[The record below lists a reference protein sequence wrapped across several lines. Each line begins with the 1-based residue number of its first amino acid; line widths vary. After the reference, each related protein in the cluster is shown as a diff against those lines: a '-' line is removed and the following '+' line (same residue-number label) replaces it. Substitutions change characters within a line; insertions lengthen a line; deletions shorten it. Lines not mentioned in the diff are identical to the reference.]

1 MSMTYTGILYFPLK
15 VNLPENIAMELVEAR
30 FGLKGVAVVIKLLC
44 KIYKENGYYLT
55 WNGEQRALFSVKAGR
70 DVSEE
75 EMQGIVDIL
84 VEKGFFD
91 RELYEKQGVLTSAEI
106 QEAWLDAT
114 KRRKGRELSS
124 LPYLLEDFRTK
135 LKERERK
142 DSPKEP
148 AAETTDDTPDVD
160 ISGENADIFRQ
171 SRVEQSRVEQSR
183 VEQSIAGKKEEE
195 SAEKVS
201 KQGPPD
207 YALNKR
213 THNYEGL
220 LLTLQQKRITDPA
233 EVSAILRLSDYGRL
247 GGHVWK
253 VLHSTRWKDINARG
267 KYLIAALTKEKRQG
281 DAT

>member
-1 MSMTYTGILYFPLK
+1 MAMRYTGILYFPVE

-30 FGLKGVAVVIKLLC
+30 FGLKGVAVVLKLLC
-44 KIYKENGYYLT
+44 KIYKENGYYLP
-55 WNGEQRALFSVKAGR
+55 WNPEQRALFSNKVGR
-70 DVSEE
+70 DISEE

-114 KRRKGRELSS
+114 KRRKGREPAS
-124 LPYLLEDFRTK
+124 LPFLM
-135 LKERERK
+135 ERFVTPEK
-142 DSPKEP
+142 GTETASKVPNAGAPDKNACNS
-148 AAETTDDTPDVD
+148 AENV
-160 ISGENADIFRQ
+160 SNFQQ
-171 SRVEQSRVEQSR
+171 SRVEQSRAEQSTT
-183 VEQSIAGKKEEE
+183 SMKEEDP
-195 SAEKVS
+195 AENRS
-201 KQGPPD
+201 KQGPPE

-233 EVSAILRLSDYGRL
+233 DVQAILRLSDYGRL

-267 KYLIAALTKEKRQG
+267 KYLIAALAKEKRP
-281 DAT
+281 DNRM

>member
-171 SRVEQSRVEQSR
+171 SRVEQSRVEQS
-183 VEQSIAGKKEEE
+183 IAGKKEEE

-267 KYLIAALTKEKRQG
+267 KYLIAALAKEKHQG

>member
-1 MSMTYTGILYFPLK
+1 MAMRYTGILYFPVE

-30 FGLKGVAVVIKLLC
+30 FGLKGVAVVLKLLC
-44 KIYKENGYYLT
+44 KIYKENGYYLP
-55 WNGEQRALFSVKAGR
+55 WNPEQRALFSNKVGR
-70 DVSEE
+70 DISEE

-91 RELYEKQGVLTSAEI
+91 RELYKKQGVLTSAEI

-114 KRRKGRELSS
+114 KRRKGREPAS
-124 LPYLLEDFRTK
+124 LPFLM
-135 LKERERK
+135 ERFVTPEK
-142 DSPKEP
+142 GTETASEAQNAGAPDKNACNS
-148 AAETTDDTPDVD
+148 AENV
-160 ISGENADIFRQ
+160 SNFQQ
-171 SRVEQSRVEQSR
+171 SRVEQSRAEQSTTNM
-183 VEQSIAGKKEEE
+183 KEEDP
-195 SAEKVS
+195 AENRS
-201 KQGPPD
+201 KQGPPE

-233 EVSAILRLSDYGRL
+233 DVQAILRLSDYGRL

-267 KYLIAALTKEKRQG
+267 KYLIAALAKEKRP
-281 DAT
+281 DDRM

>member
-171 SRVEQSRVEQSR
+171 SRVEQSRVEQS
-183 VEQSIAGKKEEE
+183 IAGKKEEE

-267 KYLIAALTKEKRQG
+267 KYLIAALAKEKRQG

>member
-91 RELYEKQGVLTSAEI
+91 RELYGKQGVLTSAEI

-114 KRRKGRELSS
+114 KRRKGREPAS
-124 LPYLLEDFRTK
+124 LPYLLEEIRD
-135 LKERERK
+135 KEKEKEKEKEKRK
-142 DSPKEP
+142 V
-148 AAETTDDTPDVD
+148 AADETQDVAPDAD
-160 ISGENADIFRQ
+160 ISDENADIFRQ
-171 SRVEQSRVEQSR
+171 SRVEQSRVEQSK
-183 VEQSIAGKKEEE
+183 AGKKEEE

-233 EVSAILRLSDYGRL
+233 EVAAILRLSDYGRL

>member
-91 RELYEKQGVLTSAEI
+91 RELYEKQRVLTSAEI

-148 AAETTDDTPDVD
+148 ATETRDDTPDVD
-160 ISGENADIFRQ
+160 ISGENADIFR
-171 SRVEQSRVEQSR
+171 QSRVEQSR

-267 KYLIAALTKEKRQG
+267 KYLIAALAKEKRQG

>member
-30 FGLKGVAVVIKLLC
+30 FGLKAVAVVIKLLC

-148 AAETTDDTPDVD
+148 ATETRDDTPDVD
-160 ISGENADIFRQ
+160 ISRENADIFR
-171 SRVEQSRVEQSR
+171 QSRVEQSR

-267 KYLIAALTKEKRQG
+267 KYLIAALAKEKRQG

>member
-142 DSPKEP
+142 DSSKEP
-148 AAETTDDTPDVD
+148 ATETTDDTPDAD
-160 ISGENADIFRQ
+160 ISGENADIFR
-171 SRVEQSRVEQSR
+171 QSRVEQSR

-233 EVSAILRLSDYGRL
+233 EVAAILRLSDYGRL

-267 KYLIAALTKEKRQG
+267 KYLIAALAKEKRQG

>member
-148 AAETTDDTPDVD
+148 ATETRDDTPDVD
-160 ISGENADIFRQ
+160 ISGENADIFR
-171 SRVEQSRVEQSR
+171 QSRVEQSR

-233 EVSAILRLSDYGRL
+233 EVAAILRLSDYGRL

>member
-148 AAETTDDTPDVD
+148 ATETTDDTPDVD
-160 ISGENADIFRQ
+160 ISGENADIFR
-171 SRVEQSRVEQSR
+171 QSRVEQSR

>member
-55 WNGEQRALFSVKAGR
+55 WNGEQRSLFSVKAGR

-148 AAETTDDTPDVD
+148 ATETTDDTPDVD
-160 ISGENADIFRQ
+160 ISGENADIFR
-171 SRVEQSRVEQSR
+171 QSRVEQSR

-233 EVSAILRLSDYGRL
+233 EVAAILRLSDYGRL

-267 KYLIAALTKEKRQG
+267 KYLIAALTKEKHQG

>member
-1 MSMTYTGILYFPLK
+1 
-15 VNLPENIAMELVEAR
+15 MELVEAR

-171 SRVEQSRVEQSR
+171 SRVEQSRVEQS
-183 VEQSIAGKKEEE
+183 IAGKKEEE

-267 KYLIAALTKEKRQG
+267 KYLIAALAKEKRQG

>member
-148 AAETTDDTPDVD
+148 ATETRDDTPDVD

-171 SRVEQSRVEQSR
+171 SRVEQSRVEQS
-183 VEQSIAGKKEEE
+183 IAGKKEEE
-195 SAEKVS
+195 FAEKVS

-267 KYLIAALTKEKRQG
+267 KYLIAALAKEKRQG

>member
-148 AAETTDDTPDVD
+148 ATETTDDTPDVD

-171 SRVEQSRVEQSR
+171 SRVEQSRVEQS
-183 VEQSIAGKKEEE
+183 IAGKKEKE

-267 KYLIAALTKEKRQG
+267 KYLIAALAKGKRQG

>member
-1 MSMTYTGILYFPLK
+1 MAMRYTGILYFPVE

-30 FGLKGVAVVIKLLC
+30 FGLKGVAVVLKLLC
-44 KIYKENGYYLT
+44 KIYKENGYYLP
-55 WNGEQRALFSVKAGR
+55 WNPEQRALFSNKVGR
-70 DVSEE
+70 DISEE

-114 KRRKGRELSS
+114 KRRKGREPAS
-124 LPYLLEDFRTK
+124 LPFLM
-135 LKERERK
+135 ERFVTPEK
-142 DSPKEP
+142 GTETASEAQNAGAPDKNAFNS
-148 AAETTDDTPDVD
+148 AENV
-160 ISGENADIFRQ
+160 SNFQQ
-171 SRVEQSRVEQSR
+171 SRVEQSRAEQSTT
-183 VEQSIAGKKEEE
+183 SMKEEDP
-195 SAEKVS
+195 AENRS
-201 KQGPPD
+201 KQGPPE

-220 LLTLQQKRITDPA
+220 LLTLQQKRITDPTD
-233 EVSAILRLSDYGRL
+233 VQAILRLSDYGRL

-267 KYLIAALTKEKRQG
+267 KYLIAALAKEKRP
-281 DAT
+281 DDRM

>member
-114 KRRKGRELSS
+114 KRRKGRVLSS
-124 LPYLLEDFRTK
+124 LPYLLENFRTK

-148 AAETTDDTPDVD
+148 ATETTDDTPDVD
-160 ISGENADIFRQ
+160 ISGENADIFR
-171 SRVEQSRVEQSR
+171 QSRVEQSR

-267 KYLIAALTKEKRQG
+267 KYLIAALAKEKSQG

>member
-91 RELYEKQGVLTSAEI
+91 RELYGKQGVLTSAEI

-148 AAETTDDTPDVD
+148 ATETTDDTPDVD
-160 ISGENADIFRQ
+160 ISGENADIFR
-171 SRVEQSRVEQSR
+171 QSRVEQSR

-233 EVSAILRLSDYGRL
+233 EVAAILRLSDYGRL

-267 KYLIAALTKEKRQG
+267 KYLIAALAKEKRQG

>member
-91 RELYEKQGVLTSAEI
+91 REVYEKQGVLTSAEI

-114 KRRKGRELSS
+114 KRRKGRETDS

-148 AAETTDDTPDVD
+148 ATETRDDTPDVD
-160 ISGENADIFRQ
+160 ISGENADIFR
-171 SRVEQSRVEQSR
+171 QSRVEQSR

-267 KYLIAALTKEKRQG
+267 KYLIAALAKEKRQG

>member
-1 MSMTYTGILYFPLK
+1 MAMRYTGILYFPVE

-30 FGLKGVAVVIKLLC
+30 FGLKGVAVVLKLLC
-44 KIYKENGYYLT
+44 KIYKENGYYLP
-55 WNGEQRALFSVKAGR
+55 WNPEQRALFSNKVGR
-70 DVSEE
+70 DISEE

-91 RELYEKQGVLTSAEI
+91 RELYGKQGVLTSAEI

-114 KRRKGRELSS
+114 KRRKRREPAS
-124 LPYLLEDFRTK
+124 LPFLMERFVTPEKDTETAS
-135 LKERERK
+135 KEQNAGVLDK
-142 DSPKEP
+142 NACNS
-148 AAETTDDTPDVD
+148 A
-160 ISGENADIFRQ
+160 ENASNFQQ
-171 SRVEQSRVEQSR
+171 SRVEQSRAEQSTT
-183 VEQSIAGKKEEE
+183 SMKEEDP
-195 SAEKVS
+195 AENRS
-201 KQGPPD
+201 KQGPPE

-233 EVSAILRLSDYGRL
+233 DVQAILRLSDYGRL

-267 KYLIAALTKEKRQG
+267 KYLIAALAKEKRPNNG
-281 DAT
+281 T

>member
-114 KRRKGRELSS
+114 KRRKGRETDS

-160 ISGENADIFRQ
+160 ISGENADIFR
-171 SRVEQSRVEQSR
+171 QSRVEQSR

-267 KYLIAALTKEKRQG
+267 KYLIAALAKEKRQG

>member
-148 AAETTDDTPDVD
+148 ATETTDDTPDVD

-171 SRVEQSRVEQSR
+171 SRVEQSRVEQS
-183 VEQSIAGKKEEE
+183 IAGKKEEE

-201 KQGPPD
+201 KLGPPD

-267 KYLIAALTKEKRQG
+267 KYLIAALAKEKRQG

>member
-148 AAETTDDTPDVD
+148 ATETTDDTPDVD
-160 ISGENADIFRQ
+160 ISGENADIFR
-171 SRVEQSRVEQSR
+171 QSRVEQSR

-233 EVSAILRLSDYGRL
+233 EVAAILRLSDYGRL

-267 KYLIAALTKEKRQG
+267 KHLIAALAKEKRQG

>member
-55 WNGEQRALFSVKAGR
+55 WNPEQRALFSVKAGR

-148 AAETTDDTPDVD
+148 ATETTDDTPDVD
-160 ISGENADIFRQ
+160 ISGENADIFR
-171 SRVEQSRVEQSR
+171 QSRVEQSR

-267 KYLIAALTKEKRQG
+267 KYLIAALAKEKRQG

>member
-148 AAETTDDTPDVD
+148 ATETTDDTPDVD
-160 ISGENADIFRQ
+160 ISGENADIFR
-171 SRVEQSRVEQSR
+171 QSRVEQSR

-267 KYLIAALTKEKRQG
+267 KYLIATLTKEKSQG

>member
-148 AAETTDDTPDVD
+148 ATETRDDTPDVD
-160 ISGENADIFRQ
+160 ISRENADIFR
-171 SRVEQSRVEQSR
+171 QSRVEQSR

-267 KYLIAALTKEKRQG
+267 KYLIAALTKEKSQG

>member
-171 SRVEQSRVEQSR
+171 SRVEQSRVEQS
-183 VEQSIAGKKEEE
+183 IAGKKEEE
-195 SAEKVS
+195 SVEKVS

-233 EVSAILRLSDYGRL
+233 EVAAILRLSDYGRL

-267 KYLIAALTKEKRQG
+267 KYLIAALTKEKSQG

>member
-148 AAETTDDTPDVD
+148 ATETTDDTPDVD
-160 ISGENADIFRQ
+160 ISGENADIFR
-171 SRVEQSRVEQSR
+171 QSRVEQSR

-233 EVSAILRLSDYGRL
+233 EVAAILRLSDYGRL

-267 KYLIAALTKEKRQG
+267 KYLIAALTKEKSQG

>member
-142 DSPKEP
+142 DSSKEP
-148 AAETTDDTPDVD
+148 ATETTDDTPDVD
-160 ISGENADIFRQ
+160 ISGENADIFR
-171 SRVEQSRVEQSR
+171 QSRVEQSR

-267 KYLIAALTKEKRQG
+267 KYLIAALAKEKRQG

>member
-135 LKERERK
+135 QKERERK

-148 AAETTDDTPDVD
+148 ATETRDDTPDVD
-160 ISGENADIFRQ
+160 ISSENADIFR
-171 SRVEQSRVEQSR
+171 QSRVEQSR

-267 KYLIAALTKEKRQG
+267 KYLIAALAKEKRQG

>member
-148 AAETTDDTPDVD
+148 ATGTRDDTPDVD
-160 ISGENADIFRQ
+160 ISGENADIFR
-171 SRVEQSRVEQSR
+171 QSRVEQSR

-267 KYLIAALTKEKRQG
+267 KYLIAALAKEKRQG

>member
-148 AAETTDDTPDVD
+148 ATETRDDTPDVD
-160 ISGENADIFRQ
+160 ISGENADIFR
-171 SRVEQSRVEQSR
+171 QSRVEQSR

-267 KYLIAALTKEKRQG
+267 KYLIAALAKEKRQG

>member
-70 DVSEE
+70 DVSED

-148 AAETTDDTPDVD
+148 ATETRDDTPDVD
-160 ISGENADIFRQ
+160 ISRENADIFR
-171 SRVEQSRVEQSR
+171 QSRVEQSR

-267 KYLIAALTKEKRQG
+267 KYLIAALTKEKHQG

>member
-70 DVSEE
+70 DVSED

-148 AAETTDDTPDVD
+148 ATETTDDTPDVD
-160 ISGENADIFRQ
+160 ISGENADIFR
-171 SRVEQSRVEQSR
+171 QSRVEQSR

>member
-55 WNGEQRALFSVKAGR
+55 WNGEQRSLFSVKAGR

-148 AAETTDDTPDVD
+148 ATETTDDTPDVD
-160 ISGENADIFRQ
+160 ISGENADIFR
-171 SRVEQSRVEQSR
+171 QSRVEQSR

>member
-148 AAETTDDTPDVD
+148 ATETTDDTPDVD
-160 ISGENADIFRQ
+160 ISGENADIFR
-171 SRVEQSRVEQSR
+171 QSRVEQSR

-267 KYLIAALTKEKRQG
+267 KYLIAALTKEKSQG

>member
-148 AAETTDDTPDVD
+148 ATETRDDTPDVD
-160 ISGENADIFRQ
+160 ISGENADIFR
-171 SRVEQSRVEQSR
+171 QSRVEQSR

-233 EVSAILRLSDYGRL
+233 EVAAILRLSDYGRL

-267 KYLIAALTKEKRQG
+267 KYLIAALAKEKRQG

>member
-114 KRRKGRELSS
+114 KRRKGRETNS

-148 AAETTDDTPDVD
+148 ATETTDDTPDVD
-160 ISGENADIFRQ
+160 ISGENADIFR
-171 SRVEQSRVEQSR
+171 QSRVEQSR

-267 KYLIAALTKEKRQG
+267 KYLIAALAKEKRQG

>member
-148 AAETTDDTPDVD
+148 ATETRDDTPDVD
-160 ISGENADIFRQ
+160 ISGENADIFR
-171 SRVEQSRVEQSR
+171 QSRVEQSR

-267 KYLIAALTKEKRQG
+267 KYLIAALTKEKSQG

>member
-148 AAETTDDTPDVD
+148 ATETRDDTPDVD
-160 ISGENADIFRQ
+160 ISGENADIFR
-171 SRVEQSRVEQSR
+171 QSRVEQSR

-267 KYLIAALTKEKRQG
+267 KYLIAALTKEKHQG